1 MLWEAPNSKCMKAQ
15 DSWNFFWGWGF
26 LLEINWNYPF
36 WISGQDLYRNAVVKD
51 ETRLTRLFELQDAVE
66 QARLELCAMTPD
78 AEETQG
84 VAFATVSHMTDRC
97 ECLHMELSR
106 SRVFQKGDTEGC
118 LPLVPRKLGCGK
130 RCVSVG
136 GTSGPS
142 CIWGGEL
149 RAKKGNPSQSNANVI
164 ATPKNRCLPDL
175 TEHHK
180 CEFRVQL
187 PCFPKAIHCQICWSA
202 PHLESGSVGGNF

>member
-1 MLWEAPNSKCMKAQ
+1 M
-15 DSWNFFWGWGF
+15 
-26 LLEINWNYPF
+26 
-36 WISGQDLYRNAVVKD
+36 YRNAVVKD

-149 RAKKGNPSQSNANVI
+149 RA
-164 ATPKNRCLPDL
+164 
-175 TEHHK
+175 
-180 CEFRVQL
+180 
-187 PCFPKAIHCQICWSA
+187 
-202 PHLESGSVGGNF
+202 